1 MEDIGMERLEAKK
14 INGHTY
20 YYYSEWGWVNGK
32 CRRKWQKYLGKLE
45 NIVKA
50 CEGGGPKPLY
60 ADVFQWGLP
69 AALWK
74 EASTANIVQEIN
86 DICPKRNQGL
96 STGEYIGV
104 ASVNR
109 AISPNSKRSMWNW
122 FSQTVLLRYLLGA
135 SKEALSSQRFWD
147 HMDRIDDDKPSQI
160 WKNIIKGV
168 VERENIDLS
177 SVSYDG
183 TNFYTFIDTFNVRCK
198 IALRG
203 KNKQGQSNLRQVS
216 YALFCSADGHMPLFY
231 DVYEG
236 NRNDAKQFPLM
247 LEKFNTFLQEVR
259 GRRCAPED
267 TTLIFDKGNNSP
279 ANFKMIDAMKLKFVG
294 SVKLGEHKELA
305 QISNGDERFKLCGAA
320 GLDGTKAFRVK
331 KTVYGK
337 ERVLVVSYNQN
348 LFDAQWLTLQN
359 DISKAI
365 GRLAE
370 LQQKLRDRAAGLI
383 KGGRTPTVASVEK
396 QCERILCRQ
405 YMKQVITIG
414 IREGKKK
421 IPELEHAIDSAA
433 LSKLADTRL
442 GKNIIISNRK
452 SWNDSRIIE
461 AYRSQFI
468 IENVFKEMKD
478 RTTGSWWPMNHWTD
492 SKIGV
497 HGLYCSIALLL
508 RALML
513 RRVKAAKINLSMKR
527 LLSELDNMRQVVNI
541 YPKKRQQKTE
551 RRQAVLSRTSKLQD
565 KLIDVLGLKEDQKLL
580 LG

>member
-1 MEDIGMERLEAKK
+1 MEGIGMERLEAKK

-74 EASTANIVQEIN
+74 EALTANIIQEIN

-122 FSQTVLLRYLLGA
+122 FSQTVLLRYLPSA

-147 HMDRIDDDKPSQI
+147 HMDRIDDDKSSQI

-198 IALRG
+198 IAMRG

-305 QISNGDERFKLCGAA
+305 QISNGDERFKPCGAA
-320 GLDGTKAFRVK
+320 SLDGTKAFRVK

-370 LQQKLRDRAAGLI
+370 LQQKLHDRAAGLI

-414 IREGKKK
+414 IREGKEK
-421 IPELEHAIDSAA
+421 IPGLEHAIDSAA

-478 RTTGSWWPMNHWTD
+478 RATGSWWPMNHWTD

-497 HGLYCSIALLL
+497 HDLYCTIALLL

-513 RRVKAAKINLSMKR
+513 RRVKAAKIDLSMKR

-551 RRQAVLSRTSKLQD
+551 RRQAVLSRTSELQD

>member
-1 MEDIGMERLEAKK
+1 MERLETKK
-14 INGHTY
+14 INGNAY

-32 CRRKWQKYLGKLE
+32 CRRIWQRYLGKLE
-45 NIVKA
+45 DIVKA
-50 CEGGGPKPLY
+50 CEGGGPAPLY

-74 EASTANIVQEIN
+74 EISAARVVEEI
-86 DICPKRNQGL
+86 DALCPKRNQGL

-109 AISPNSKRSMWNW
+109 AIRPNSKRSMWSW
-122 FSQTVLLRYLLGA
+122 FSQTVLLRYLPDA

-147 HMDRIDDDKPSQI
+147 HMDRLEGDKPAQI
-160 WKNIIKGV
+160 WKSIIKAV
-168 VERENIDLS
+168 AEREEIDLS

-183 TNFYTFIDTFNVRCK
+183 TNFYTFIDTFNVRCQ
-198 IALRG
+198 IAKRG

-216 YALFCSADGHMPLFY
+216 YALFCSADGHMPIFY

-236 NRNDAKQFPLM
+236 NRNDAKQFPVM
-247 LEKFNTFLQEVR
+247 LKKFNMFLQEVR
-259 GRRCAPED
+259 GGRCGPED

-279 ANFKMIDAMKLKFVG
+279 ANFEMIDAMGMNFVG
-294 SVKLGEHKELA
+294 SIKLGEHKELA
-305 QISNGDERFKLCGAA
+305 QISNGDGRFRSCEAA
-320 GLDGTKAFRVK
+320 GLNGTKAFRVK

-337 ERVLVVSYNQN
+337 ERILVVSYSQN

-365 GRLAE
+365 ERLAE
-370 LQQKLRDRAAGLI
+370 LQQKLRDRAAGFV
-383 KGGRTPTVASVEK
+383 KRGPAPTVTSVER
-396 QCERILCRQ
+396 QCEGILSRQ
-405 YMKQVITIG
+405 HLKEVIATD
-414 IREGKKK
+414 IREGKEG
-421 IPELEHAIDSAA
+421 IPELEHTVDSVA
-433 LSKLADTRL
+433 LADLADTYL
-442 GKNIIISNRK
+442 GKNIIISNRE
-452 SWNDSRIIE
+452 SWDDSKIIE

-492 SKIGV
+492 SKIAV
-497 HGLYCSIALLL
+497 HGLYCTIALLL

-513 RRVKAAKINLSMKR
+513 RRVRAAQMQISMKR
-527 LLSELDNMRQVVNI
+527 LLSELDDMRQVINI
-541 YPKKRQQKTE
+541 FPKNRRQKTE
-551 RRQAVLSRTSKLQD
+551 RRQAVLSRTSELQD
-565 KLIDVLGLKEDQKLL
+565 KLIDALGLKEEHKAV